1 MENNAC
7 SEFKMRSTKI
17 KDRNKINLLMKWSD
31 NSFLCISAD
40 FCATLII
47 IQEKVIKIGFLC
59 PYCLQTYA
67 SIQHMHCDHLPLHI
81 GPVVCTSCKVIKNNS
96 EFFLFK
102 SWSFFQVQFSDQAEL
117 QTHKKTCN
125 FVCEI
130 CDKTFASN
138 YKYVRHCG
146 THVGKE

>member
-1 MENNAC
+1 MIFLSDMFIFFVWDNKISKIDMENNSC

-40 FCATLII
+40 FCVKLII

-67 SIQHMHCDHLPLHI
+67 SIQHMHRDHLPLHI

-96 EFFLFK
+96 QFFSLIYGIFSRCNSQIKLSFK
-102 SWSFFQVQFSDQAEL
+102 L
-117 QTHKKTCN
+117 T
-125 FVCEI
+125 
-130 CDKTFASN
+130 
-138 YKYVRHCG
+138 
-146 THVGKE
+146 